1 MEKAIIRGA
10 SCTIQSTVYTDKSK
24 TVVANINGATIFCI
38 VKKRPEDLDSEAIFS
53 KSIGSGIVIVNGF
66 AGRCD
71 VTFTATDTNLTIK
84 QFYYETVVELSDGVT
99 VIRNGINEVKVYGNV
114 RRALP

>member
-10 SCTIQSTVYTDKSK
+10 TCTIQTTVYTDQTK
-24 TVVANINGATIFCI
+24 TVAANITGATIFCI
-38 VKKRPEDLDSEAIFS
+38 VKKRPEDLDSEAIFT
-53 KSIGSGIVIVNGF
+53 KSIGSGILIVNATG
-66 AGRCD
+66 GRCD
-71 VTFTATDTNLTIK
+71 ITFTATDMNLTLK
-84 QFYYETVVELSDGVT
+84 QFYYETVVELADGVT